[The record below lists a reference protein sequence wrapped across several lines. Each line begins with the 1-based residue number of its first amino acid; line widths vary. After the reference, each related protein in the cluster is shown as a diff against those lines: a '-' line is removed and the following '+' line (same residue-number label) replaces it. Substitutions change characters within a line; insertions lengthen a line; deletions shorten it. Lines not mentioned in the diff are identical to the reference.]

1 MNAVRAAKLPV
12 TGGQAAAPDPAPA
25 AVPCRAAAQ
34 VIALDD
40 YRARAY
46 PEPGARPRPGTAAP
60 LRLTRRG
67 RIAVAAAA
75 ALLVSGLSLAA
86 AVAARPASNAVSP
99 ALRAAAGQHL
109 TRVTVRPGDSLW
121 SVAERADPGADPRL
135 VIQQIIRLN
144 RLSGDT
150 VLAGEQ
156 LWAPRG

>member
-25 AVPCRAAAQ
+25 APCRAAAQ

-99 ALRAAAGQHL
+99 AL
-109 TRVTVRPGDSLW
+109 
-121 SVAERADPGADPRL
+121 
-135 VIQQIIRLN
+135 
-144 RLSGDT
+144 
-150 VLAGEQ
+150 
-156 LWAPRG
+156 